1 MLAISWQTGKR
12 KRRNNREAPGGEL
25 PERITMDI
33 YKFMRELGEDTPEQ
47 DLVTDDMLDEL
58 DMDETDFM
66 F

>member
-1 MLAISWQTGKR
+1 
-12 KRRNNREAPGGEL
+12 
-25 PERITMDI
+25 MDI